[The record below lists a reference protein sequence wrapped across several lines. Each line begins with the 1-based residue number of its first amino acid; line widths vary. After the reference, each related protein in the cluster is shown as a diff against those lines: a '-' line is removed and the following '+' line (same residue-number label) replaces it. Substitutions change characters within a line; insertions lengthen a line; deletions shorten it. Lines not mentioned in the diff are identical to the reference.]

1 MTRRVLS
8 VLAVDD
14 EPPALDELVHL
25 LSSQPLVARVVCASN
40 AVQALRLLQEHPLD
54 ALFLDISMPGLSGI
68 ELGELL
74 AGMAVPPALVY
85 VTAFREH
92 AVSAFAVGAVDYLLK
107 PVRPERLT
115 AALDRVARRRTTEE
129 AARRRP
135 VEQAEADDLA
145 ALPVDL
151 NGRTLF
157 VHREDVRYAE
167 AHGDYVRLYTAY
179 GAYQLRLALSTLAA
193 RWAGAGF
200 VRVHR
205 AYLVPVRHVRELR
218 DDPLGGLLVR
228 VELSPGTA
236 RDLPVSRRHARALKA
251 RLQLAARRGE
261 LGGGR
266 MSG

>member
-1 MTRRVLS
+1 MRRQGLS

-25 LSSQPLVARVVCASN
+25 LSSQPLVARVAAASD
-40 AVQALRLLQEHPLD
+40 AVQALRLLQERPLD

-74 AGMAVPPALVY
+74 ARMAAPPELVY
-85 VTAFREH
+85 VTAFQEH

-107 PVRPERLT
+107 PVRPERLA
-115 AALDRVARRRTTEE
+115 AALDRVARRWSAGT
-129 AARRRP
+129 AARDRP
-135 VEQAEADDLA
+135 EEPDDLA

-151 NGRTLF
+151 DGRTLF
-157 VHREDVRYAE
+157 VHCEDVRYAE
-167 AHGDYVRLYTAY
+167 AHGDYVRLHTAY
-179 GAYQLRLALSTLAA
+179 GAYQLRLALTTLAA
-193 RWAGAGF
+193 RWESAGF

-205 AYLVPVRHVRELR
+205 AYLVPLRHVRELR

-251 RLQLAARRGE
+251 RLLLAARRGE
-261 LGGGR
+261 LGGG
-266 MSG
+266 G